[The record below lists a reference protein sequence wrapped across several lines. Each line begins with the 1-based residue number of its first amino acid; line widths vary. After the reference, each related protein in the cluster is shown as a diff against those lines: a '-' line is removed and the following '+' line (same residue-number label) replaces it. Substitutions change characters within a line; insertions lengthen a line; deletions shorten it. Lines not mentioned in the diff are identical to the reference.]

1 MSCKIASSIKLVHY
15 PVNNFL
21 AKAVGRL
28 KFQNHTQ
35 RIFFAQITRDYG
47 DKFSIVRKKKNSR
60 KNTSSSKASLRQSQ
74 VFQLDL
80 LQEDDPPDKRVTARQ
95 RVISGAILDG
105 VTNILNGP
113 ELDSNLKNCQ
123 IEITQVQTTPN
134 FQLATVYWTVSDKWK
149 GERVRIQNILEE
161 NNDYI
166 RRLLPAYCSLNQFPQ
181 LVFIKDNSVEYQG
194 ELEDLFNQAKH
205 ADSFWINASKFKDS

>member
-28 KFQNHTQ
+28 KIQNHTQ

-80 LQEDDPPDKRVTARQ
+80 LQEDDSPDKRVTARQ

-113 ELDSNLKNCQ
+113 ELDSNLKKCQ

-134 FQLATVYWTVSDKWK
+134 FQLATVCWTVSDKWK

-166 RRLLPAYCSLNQFPQ
+166 RRLLPAYCSLNRFPQ